1 MNEQLQEKAII
12 NKVAWRL
19 IPFMVF
25 AYLLCYIDR
34 VNLGFAALTMNKEL
48 GFTATMFG
56 WGAGI
61 LFVGY
66 FLFEVPSN
74 VALQKFGARIW
85 IARIMITWGIV
96 SAAMSLVEGPT
107 SFLITRFLLGAAEA
121 GFFPGIIFYLTFWFP
136 ARYRGVIVS
145 RFMFAQPIALMIG
158 SALSGWILGM
168 DGVMGVAGWKW
179 LFILEGI
186 PSVLF
191 GIFTFFY
198 LTDTPAKA
206 TWLEP
211 NERQW
216 LQAQID
222 DERSKIESVHS
233 KAGLLETLVNPRV
246 LLLGVVYVCI
256 VIGIYGVNMWLPQI
270 VKSFGNNSSA
280 QIGLIAAIPFV
291 AAAIG
296 MLWIGYS
303 SDKHQERKWHMT
315 ISIVMAGIG
324 LLASA
329 FYSGN
334 PVLTILFLS
343 ISSIGLYGCM
353 PIFWTIPSTFLTGTA
368 AAAGI
373 AAINSIGNLGG
384 FAGPFA
390 VGWIKDTTGSF
401 ASGLV
406 FLGVSVLLGS
416 ILGYSICVKAEKTEK
431 LLADSSV
438 GSKL

>member
-12 NKVAWRL
+12 NKVSWRI
-19 IPFMVF
+19 IPFMVL

-34 VNLGFAALTMNKEL
+34 VNLGFAASTMNLEL

-61 LFVGY
+61 LFIGY

-74 VALQKFGARIW
+74 IALQKFGARIW
-85 IARIMITWGIV
+85 IARIMITWGII
-96 SAAMSLVEGPT
+96 SAAMAMVQGPV
-107 SFLITRFLLGAAEA
+107 SFLVTRFLLGAAEA
-121 GFFPGIIFYLTFWFP
+121 GFFPGIILYLTFWFP

-145 RFMFAQPIALMIG
+145 RFMFAQPIALMLG

-179 LFILEGI
+179 LFICEGI

-198 LTDTPAKA
+198 LTDTPAQAK
-206 TWLEP
+206 WLEP

-216 LQAQID
+216 LQSQID
-222 DERSKIESVHS
+222 EERSKIESVHS
-233 KAGLLETLVNPRV
+233 KAGLWETLINPKV
-246 LLLGVVYVCI
+246 ILLGVIYVCI

-270 VKSFGNNSSA
+270 VKSFGNNSSVE
-280 QIGLIAAIPFV
+280 IGLIAAIPFV

-303 SDKHQERKWHMT
+303 SDKHQERKWHTT
-315 ISIVMAGIG
+315 ISIVVAGMG

-329 FYSGN
+329 FFNGS
-334 PVLTILFLS
+334 PALTILFLS
-343 ISSIGLYGCM
+343 ISSVGLYGCM
-353 PIFWTIPSTFLTGTA
+353 PIFWTVPSTFLTGTA

-373 AAINSIGNLGG
+373 ALINSIGNLGG
-384 FAGPFA
+384 FVGPLA

-416 ILGYSICVKAEKTEK
+416 ILAYSVFVKAEKTAK
-431 LLADSSV
+431 LLADSPAV
-438 GSKL
+438 SKL